1 MCANRVGVC
10 HGSRG
15 AGSGVAGAKSARVTR
30 GCAIRYQRAATR
42 VQELMWGW
50 RGGGRQWQAG
60 SVAGAA
66 HLHGVADDARR
77 SIPAQC
83 MGPASTRV
91 CVRRAAKGAQG
102 NLARR
107 APGIGQQ
114 VHAAGLGG
122 RRAAGARCVVGR
134 TGSTPA
140 RAARDL
146 ANLRAQRTL

>member
-1 MCANRVGVC
+1 M
-10 HGSRG
+10 
-15 AGSGVAGAKSARVTR
+15 
-30 GCAIRYQRAATR
+30 
-42 VQELMWGW
+42 
-50 RGGGRQWQAG
+50 
-60 SVAGAA
+60 AGAA

-114 VHAAGLGG
+114 VHAAGLGS
-122 RRAAGARCVVGR
+122 RRAAGARCAAVDLAPDFATGALAE
-134 TGSTPA
+134 TGSPRTP
-140 RAARDL
+140 
-146 ANLRAQRTL
+146 

>member
-1 MCANRVGVC
+1 M
-10 HGSRG
+10 
-15 AGSGVAGAKSARVTR
+15 
-30 GCAIRYQRAATR
+30 
-42 VQELMWGW
+42 
-50 RGGGRQWQAG
+50 
-60 SVAGAA
+60 AGAA

-114 VHAAGLGG
+114 VHAAGLGS
-122 RRAAGARCVVGR
+122 RRAAGARCAVGSR
-134 TGSTPA
+134 ASAHAAPA
-140 RAARDL
+140 PRDTW
-146 ANLRAQRTL
+146 RF